1 MINLFLSGWAIS
13 CVRRVV
19 VLLLFVPV
27 YSIQAQAW
35 KWAIGSNITQYQF
48 KNSAG
53 KPIDLLKRKSG
64 LHLDI
69 AHEQVLLDTVRLISK
84 FSKSAIYFSQRP
96 KISKFLNL
104 FHYDLGLNYNQFN
117 AIGDVQQIA
126 FSYQTDYVGVS
137 AGFGPRIPLIKGW
150 SLQVSGR
157 VMGQYLVAGQQLVDA
172 RYFDLLSEPQFKG
185 LRLFSGVQVE
195 VNKRVNAQVSAFAHV
210 ASYQTHYAK
219 VTPTGTLDMAPMT
232 LAMGIRL
239 HQ

>member
-1 MINLFLSGWAIS
+1 M
-13 CVRRVV
+13 
-19 VLLLFVPV
+19 VLILLVGLHTA
-27 YSIQAQAW
+27 QAQAW

-48 KNSAG
+48 TNSAG
-53 KPIDLLKRKSG
+53 KPVDLFKLQSG

-69 AHEQVLLDTVRLISK
+69 AHEHVLLDTVRLISK

-96 KISKFLNL
+96 KISKILNL

-137 AGFGPRIPLIKGW
+137 AGFGPKIPLIKGW
-150 SLQVSGR
+150 SIQVTGR
-157 VMGQYLVAGQQLVDA
+157 MMGQYLVSGQQLVGS

-185 LRLFSGVQVE
+185 LRMFSGVQIE

-210 ASYQTHYAK
+210 ASYQTHFSK
-219 VTPTGTLDMAPMT
+219 VTPTGTLDMVPMT

>member
-1 MINLFLSGWAIS
+1 MINLFLRGWAIY

-19 VLLLFVPV
+19 VLLLFVPI

-48 KNSAG
+48 ANSAG
-53 KPIDLLKRKSG
+53 KPVDLLKPQSG

-69 AHEQVLLDTVRLISK
+69 AHEQVLLDTDRLISK

-96 KISKFLNL
+96 KISKFLHL

-150 SLQVSGR
+150 SIQVTGR
-157 VMGQYLVAGQQLVDA
+157 VMGQYLVAGQQLVGS
-172 RYFDLLSEPQFKG
+172 RYFDLLLEPQFKG
-185 LRLFSGVQVE
+185 LRMFSGVQIE
-195 VNKRVNAQVSAFAHV
+195 VIKQVNAQVGAFAHV
-210 ASYQTHYAK
+210 ASYQTHFSK
-219 VTPTGTLDMAPMT
+219 VTPTGTLDMVPMT

-239 HQ
+239 NQ

>member
-1 MINLFLSGWAIS
+1 MIILFLRGWAIC
-13 CVRRVV
+13 CVCSVV
-19 VLLLFVPV
+19 VLLLLIPI
-27 YSIQAQAW
+27 YSAHAQAW
-35 KWAIGSNITQYQF
+35 KWSIGSNITQYQF

-53 KPIDLLKRKSG
+53 KPVELLKPQSG

-84 FSKSAIYFSQRP
+84 FSKSAIYFSQQP
-96 KISKFLNL
+96 KIAKFLNL

-150 SLQVSGR
+150 SIQVTGR
-157 VMGQYLVAGQQLVDA
+157 MMGQYLVAGQQLVGS

-185 LRLFSGVQVE
+185 LRLFSGVQIE

-210 ASYQTHYAK
+210 AMYQTHFSK
-219 VTPTGTLDMAPMT
+219 VTPTGTLDMVPMT

>member
-1 MINLFLSGWAIS
+1 MINLFLREWAIC
-13 CVRRVV
+13 CVRS
-19 VLLLFVPV
+19 VLVPFLLIPI
-27 YSIQAQAW
+27 YSAPAQAW

-48 KNSAG
+48 KNSTG
-53 KPIDLLKRKSG
+53 KPVDLLKPQSG

-69 AHEQVLLDTVRLISK
+69 AHEHVLLDTAILISR

-96 KISKFLNL
+96 KLAKVLNL
-104 FHYDLGLNYNQFN
+104 FHYDIGLNYNQFN

-126 FSYQTDYVGVS
+126 FSYQTDYVGIS
-137 AGFGPRIPLIKGW
+137 AGFGPRIPLVKGW
-150 SLQVSGR
+150 SIQVSGR
-157 VMGQYLVAGQQLVDA
+157 VMGQYLVSGQQLVDS

-185 LRLFSGVQVE
+185 LRLFSGVQLE

-210 ASYQTHYAK
+210 ASYQTHFSK
-219 VTPTGTLDMAPMT
+219 LTPTGTLDMMPMT